1 MQSKASVDGSFSCI
15 REICPVNRW
24 LRKCPPSRQAVAWVH
39 SLVSGFHPSLAFCV
53 QHKNFEK
60 HGWQPCLSTAVWN
73 CLWYLAV
80 FINIRRVNEAPRHPA
95 NTPCYTAISLSLSTK
110 ELLGSCLRPSSLPHR
125 PQGASQ
131 RPPAC
136 TQLPATTE
144 GDLCDLLIFH
154 KCTNRRGRI

>member
-1 MQSKASVDGSFSCI
+1 MAEKMPTFSAGSRMGSQLGEWI
-15 REICPVNRW
+15 
-24 LRKCPPSRQAVAWVH
+24 PPLPCLLCAAQD
-39 SLVSGFHPSLAFCV
+39 
-53 QHKNFEK
+53 FEK